1 MSALIKRF
9 GDYHVSLVREYVDD
23 EYQEKI
29 ENQSNTIVV
38 NTLPYT
44 LYGIGAVLAWAIP
57 GSRSLLSLLVFLPL
71 AVGIVFGNGWMK
83 HYAPRPKPVVPKWM
97 LAIVIPLVILQGLGI
112 VYNVIALGNEDW
124 NLFVIVC
131 VGTVGG
137 GIIGGLAGATGT
149 VSKMQKNRASDI
161 KRLEADLED

>member
-57 GSRSLLSLLVFLPL
+57 GPRSLLSVLVFLPL
-71 AVGIVFGNGWMK
+71 AVG
-83 HYAPRPKPVVPKWM
+83 
-97 LAIVIPLVILQGLGI
+97 
-112 VYNVIALGNEDW
+112 
-124 NLFVIVC
+124 
-131 VGTVGG
+131 
-137 GIIGGLAGATGT
+137 
-149 VSKMQKNRASDI
+149 
-161 KRLEADLED
+161 